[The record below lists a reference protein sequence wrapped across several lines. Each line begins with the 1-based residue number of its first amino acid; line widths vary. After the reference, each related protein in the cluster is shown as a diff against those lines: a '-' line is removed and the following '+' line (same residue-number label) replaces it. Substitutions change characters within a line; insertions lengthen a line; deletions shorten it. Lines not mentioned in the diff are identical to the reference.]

1 MIKKDAVEG
10 LEPIEEIERIGL
22 VGSPKAVPTGVRLN
36 IRGRNIYLRGL
47 RLPPRGIWRWLL
59 ILGPGLIATSAGNDA
74 GGIATYSSAGA
85 KFGYDMIWVMLVLT
99 LSFAIVQEMCTRLG
113 AATGRGLLDLI
124 RERFGIGWT
133 LFAIA
138 IIVVANG
145 GVTISEFVGIGAAS
159 ELLGISRYISVPI
172 AAVALWYLVIFGSY
186 ARVEKIF
193 LLMTL
198 VFFAYPVAAIL
209 GGPDWGAVAKGA
221 VVPTIRFESEY
232 IFLLVGVLGTTI
244 TPYIQIFQQSSTV
257 ERGAARKHYGDE
269 RLDAYAGSVF
279 SNLMSISMIIATAAT
294 LYVAGTHDIK
304 SAADAAKALEP
315 VAGSSAS
322 LLFAVGL
329 LGASLLAGGVLPL
342 ATAATLY
349 VAGNHEIGSA
359 ADAAKALE
367 PVAGAS
373 ASMLFA
379 VGLLGASLLAGGVL
393 PLATAYAISEA
404 FGIPKGVNLDFRR
417 GRAFFTLFT
426 AFIVLGAGVALIP
439 DIPIFPLLVGI
450 QVLNGVLLPIILV
463 FILILINNERLTG
476 DLKNTPIY
484 NLLGWGTFAIITIAV
499 LVMLA
504 GQLLDLFGI
513 KLFG

>member
-1 MIKKDAVEG
+1 MIKKEAIEG
-10 LEPIEEIERIGL
+10 LEPIEDVERAGL
-22 VGSPKAVPTGVRLN
+22 INAPKSLPAGMRIN
-36 IRGRNIYLRGL
+36 IRGRSIYLRGI
-47 RLPPRGIWRWLL
+47 RLPPKGAWKYLL

-85 KFGYDMIWVMLVLT
+85 KFGYDMIWVMVILT
-99 LSFAIVQEMCTRLG
+99 LSFAVVQEMCTRLG

-124 RERFGIGWT
+124 RENFGIGWT
-133 LFAIA
+133 LFAIS

-145 GVTISEFVGIGAAS
+145 GVTISEFIGIAAAS
-159 ELLGISRYISVPI
+159 ELLGVSRYISVPI
-172 AAVALWYLVIFGSY
+172 AAAALWYLVIFGSY

-209 GGPDWGAVAKGA
+209 GGPDWGSVAKGA

-257 ERGAARKHYGDE
+257 ERGAARKHYGPE
-269 RLDAYAGSVF
+269 RLDAYAGSIF
-279 SNLMSISMIIATAAT
+279 SNLMSVSMIVATAAT
-294 LYVAGTHDIK
+294 LYVVGQHEIE

-342 ATAATLY
+342 AT
-349 VAGNHEIGSA
+349 S
-359 ADAAKALE
+359 
-367 PVAGAS
+367 
-373 ASMLFA
+373 
-379 VGLLGASLLAGGVL
+379 
-393 PLATAYAISEA
+393 YAISEA

-476 DLKNTPIY
+476 DLKNTTTY
-484 NLLGWGTFAIITIAV
+484 NLLGWGTFAMITIAV

-504 GQLLDLFGI
+504 GQVLDLFGI
-513 KLFG
+513 KMVG

>member
-1 MIKKDAVEG
+1 MIKKDEIEG
-10 LEPIEEIERIGL
+10 LEPIEDVERAGL
-22 VGSPKAVPTGVRLN
+22 VSAPKSVPTGIRLN
-36 IRGRNIYLRGL
+36 IRGRSIYLRGL
-47 RLPPRGIWRWLL
+47 RLPPTGIWRWLL

-85 KFGYDMIWVMLVLT
+85 KFGYDLIWVMVVLT

-124 RERFGIGWT
+124 RERFGIAWT
-133 LFAIA
+133 LFAIG

-145 GVTISEFVGIGAAS
+145 GVTISEFIGIGAAS
-159 ELLGISRYISVPI
+159 ELLGVSRYISVPV
-172 AAVALWYLVIFGSY
+172 AAVILWYLVIFGSY

-198 VFFAYPVAAIL
+198 VFFAYPIAAIL
-209 GGPDWGAVAKGA
+209 GGPDWGEVAKGA
-221 VVPTIRFESEY
+221 VIPTIRWESEY

-294 LYVAGTHDIK
+294 LYVAGNREIE

-315 VAGSSAS
+315 VAGASAS

-329 LGASLLAGGVLPL
+329 LGASLLAGGVL
-342 ATAATLY
+342 
-349 VAGNHEIGSA
+349 H
-359 ADAAKALE
+359 
-367 PVAGAS
+367 
-373 ASMLFA
+373 
-379 VGLLGASLLAGGVL
+379 
-393 PLATAYAISEA
+393 LATAYAISEA

-417 GRAFFTLFT
+417 GRTFFTLFT

-439 DIPIFPLLVGI
+439 DLPIFPLLVGI
-450 QVLNGVLLPIILV
+450 QVLNGVLLPVILV
-463 FILILINNERLTG
+463 FILLLINNEKLVGTLR
-476 DLKNTPIY
+476 NTPVY

-499 LVMLA
+499 LVMLI
-504 GQLLDLFGI
+504 GQLLEYAGI
-513 KLFG
+513 KLFA